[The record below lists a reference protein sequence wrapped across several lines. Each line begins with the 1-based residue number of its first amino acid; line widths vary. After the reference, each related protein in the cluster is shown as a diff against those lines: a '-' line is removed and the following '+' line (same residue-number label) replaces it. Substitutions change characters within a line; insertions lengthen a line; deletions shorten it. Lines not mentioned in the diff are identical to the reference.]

1 MGKHNAEKPQG
12 QSGVPTMGNKNKP
25 TKVTGT
31 AGSATYASSRM
42 IQPKGKAVGP
52 IIKPGKHAAKPGR
65 HRGK

>member
-1 MGKHNAEKPQG
+1 MG
-12 QSGVPTMGNKNKP
+12 KNKP